1 MELNSEVF
9 ELFRTQGEAT
19 LAYWQSMMTARS
31 PSEAVRLQTAAMRQA
46 CEATTDHWSSI
57 ASKTTR
63 FVGELSAPF
72 GAWRIGP
79 K

>member
-1 MELNSEVF
+1 VF

-31 PSEAVRLQTAAMRQA
+31 PSEAVQMQTAAVRQA